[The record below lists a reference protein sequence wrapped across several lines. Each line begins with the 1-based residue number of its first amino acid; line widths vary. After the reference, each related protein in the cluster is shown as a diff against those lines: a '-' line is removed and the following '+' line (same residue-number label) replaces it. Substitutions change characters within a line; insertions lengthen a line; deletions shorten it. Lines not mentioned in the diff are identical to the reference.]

1 MVMEEASQPEKVM
14 KQSGMIPQVWLFPQ
28 QQSGLKQPFL
38 PLWLLVT
45 TLEQLS
51 RLWPSSALASHA
63 ARGTQESITLK
74 GNLHFIFA

>member
-51 RLWPSSALASHA
+51 RL
-63 ARGTQESITLK
+63 
-74 GNLHFIFA
+74 